1 MARSSTAYD
10 FEYFEGTR
18 NKRIEAA
25 PAYVQKPIVKQSVQ
39 AKQKAQQKPK
49 VRIVRTVLIVA
60 LFVAGAMLMLYSNVK
75 MNEVDVKINNANA
88 QVSELRSKNKK
99 LDMKLSQTFSSNN
112 IELIATAEFGMIRAQ
127 VANVEYFSVPARNI
141 VSVKNQD
148 EGFFSKLLRLF

>member
-25 PAYVQKPIVKQSVQ
+25 PAYVQKPV
-39 AKQKAQQKPK
+39 AKPPVARQKPK
-49 VRIVRTVLIVA
+49 VRIFRTVLIVA
-60 LFVAGAMLMLYSNVK
+60 LFIASAMLMLYSNVK
-75 MNEVDVKINNANA
+75 MNEVDVEINNANA

-112 IELIATAEFGMIRAQ
+112 IELIATAELGMIRAQ
-127 VANVEYFSVPARNI
+127 VANVEYFSVPVRNI